1 MGEQKSK
8 KKEHDNWWPL
18 CTKWHPPCFLVGLY
32 RPIEL
37 VRCIPFI
44 FPKLFYSIKFS
55 YQHKSATNQLIIMK
69 SAIKIHLPPSSGI
82 WARSEVCT
90 SPKQRG
96 GLKCWMGNAFGKS
109 QKKSWRTVEK
119 NIINDND
126 IHEGSQLGKSS
137 NIIKQNGV
145 CTSRPCFSLQ
155 DVFFMS

>member
-1 MGEQKSK
+1 MEISTVEWVSRNPKRKNTITGGHFVQSGT
-8 KKEHDNWWPL
+8 PL
-18 CTKWHPPCFLVGLY
+18 VFWLVY

-126 IHEGSQLGKSS
+126 IHEGS
-137 NIIKQNGV
+137 
-145 CTSRPCFSLQ
+145 
-155 DVFFMS
+155 